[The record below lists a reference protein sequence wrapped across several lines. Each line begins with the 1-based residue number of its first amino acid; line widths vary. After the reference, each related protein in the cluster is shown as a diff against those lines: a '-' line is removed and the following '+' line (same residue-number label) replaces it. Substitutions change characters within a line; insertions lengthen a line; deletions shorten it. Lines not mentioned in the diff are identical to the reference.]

1 MASRQTILPE
11 LLELFRKFGYD
22 GVTIA
27 RISEATGLGK
37 ASLYHHFPQ
46 GKEQMA
52 REVLMLVDQA
62 VDEHFI
68 APLKANGSPKQKL
81 TNMAKVV
88 EDFYDSGNKGCLI
101 EGLTLGDASELFQ
114 ELIGVSI
121 DRWLQAI
128 SEVGIES
135 GLSKK
140 VARERAEN
148 ILIAI
153 QGALVVSR
161 ALGNRA
167 PFKRV
172 VREIPSMLFGS

>member
-1 MASRQTILPE
+1 MSRQTIVPE

-52 REVLMLVDQA
+52 REVLMFVDQA
-62 VDEHFI
+62 VNEHFV
-68 APLKANGSPKQKL
+68 APLKAPGSPKQRL
-81 TNMAKVV
+81 TNMARVV
-88 EDFYDSGNKGCLI
+88 EEFYDCGNKSCLI
-101 EGLTLGDASELFQ
+101 EGLSLGDANELFQ
-114 ELIGVSI
+114 ESIGASI
-121 DRWLQAI
+121 EGWLQALAD
-128 SEVGIES
+128 VGIES

-140 VARERAEN
+140 VARERAED

-153 QGALVVSR
+153 QGALVLSR
-161 ALGNRA
+161 ALGNRV
-167 PFKRV
+167 PFRRII
-172 VREIPSMLFGS
+172 REIPSRLLGS

>member
-1 MASRQTILPE
+1 MSRQTILPE

-22 GVTIA
+22 GVSIS

-52 REVLMLVDQA
+52 REVLMFVDQA
-62 VDEHFI
+62 VNKYFV
-68 APLKANGSPKQKL
+68 APLRVAGSPKQKL
-81 TNMAKVV
+81 TNMAKLV
-88 EDFYDSGNKGCLI
+88 EEFYDCGNKGCLI
-101 EGLTLGDASELFQ
+101 EGLTLGDADELFHD
-114 ELIGVSI
+114 LICASI
-121 DRWLQAI
+121 ESWLQAI
-128 SEVGIES
+128 AKVGVEA

-140 VARERAEN
+140 IARERAEN

-161 ALGNRA
+161 AIGNRA

-172 VREIPSMLFGS
+172 IRDIPSMLLGT